1 MSHSFSIVLSKK
13 LPLRMLIK
21 RCEID
26 FNIQLDR
33 HKQVMGFSSGVHEDL
48 GLFLTISSR
57 QIDFRFLNSQK
68 FVEALGKVEQ
78 FIEKQFHD
86 ETVGVIYHDNMTRL
100 KDIPTIKIIN
110 LS

>member
-1 MSHSFSIVLSKK
+1 MSHSFSLVLSKK

-26 FNIQLDR
+26 FNMQLDR
-33 HKQVMGFSSGVHEDL
+33 PVMGFSSGVHEDL